1 MHLMILSNKYYLI
14 LFLLLYSILAC
25 SQQNYQLEFTNISQ
39 IDSKSEI
46 NIKKALGVHPQN
58 SLSLQY
64 NHIDGLNIIH
74 KRYNQTIAGYPVE
87 GAVIATHLYEDGKT
101 KVNGLWLKNTNP
113 NIPSSILPENSIL
126 DKVREAFPRN
136 RKLSWEI
143 KDINDKYR
151 VEISK
156 VWYNENYSKDGK
168 DYLLSYKVKTYIS
181 NPFESYTLFL
191 DALTGK
197 ILSKYCTHHTVN
209 TPAVAEGLYTMGP
222 IMMTVDSI
230 SDNEYKMIKYNDEG
244 KAIIRTRD
252 VLNNFKI
259 IESTN
264 NEWLDKPSVDCHWGT
279 EKTLE
284 YLHTEIERDGMD
296 GEGGAITVNV
306 HAQDPM
312 GGGPLGNAYY
322 VNGSINV
329 GDGNANSPVKV
340 PMSSLDVIAHEIFHG
355 VTESTANLIYSGESG
370 AINESMSDI
379 FGVTVVQHA
388 TGNYTWDIGAQL
400 SSVLRRMDD
409 PKSLEMPAFY
419 DGEYWFGGADVHVN
433 SSIGNLWYYY
443 LVEGGSGI
451 SENGEKFSIEGIGFE
466 KAANIAYRTLSEYLV
481 QSSNYEDYCNLSLQ
495 AAQDLYGECSPEVV
509 SASAAWTAVG
519 IGEIIRGTDIEI
531 TKIEN
536 LKSGCKLGSEELIS
550 IELAFESCGDLLKEG
565 TELTLAYAINDGN
578 PITELYTLPQAIG
591 PNESLIYTYTQTADL
606 SDVGIYDIRTWVDYH
621 PDAYPINDTFHIK
634 VENRI
639 YQNEDIR
646 LVDII
651 HPNQSTACGLTT
663 VDPIVQLQFLGCD
676 SLPSGSVITI
686 KASLDNSV
694 LESELMLASDLKY
707 GEIID
712 LTLSGVL
719 QIDDYGVHKISVEIS
734 YLDDPNLANNYIES
748 NIEFFES
755 KEQPF
760 IYPFNDES
768 ELSSLHIRLGSAVD
782 QDTLIDRFD
791 DSSEGQALMFT
802 GSDVVDLSTN
812 ELYIELVESEEEIWT
827 KNISHETRTCMC
839 IDATEWEKASLSFDL
854 YIHQVVGLW
863 NALGINNPWAANM
876 RVLINGTPITDTYSY
891 NIPKQF
897 DNHIVDLTDYVGTSF
912 EVCFQSKSLIGRN
925 LYKLILSGEDALGD
939 QVIIDNIN
947 VSDELII
954 SSNNEESDYT
964 NISYYPNPTHEEI
977 NVSLTSNYNEDIYF
991 EVINTLGEVIKR
1003 FKYSVTTGANTITL
1017 PLGGISQGIYILTNR
1032 SLKNKILTATKVIV
1046 N

>member
-1 MHLMILSNKYYLI
+1 MTLSNKYFLSLI
-14 LFLLLYSILAC
+14 ILLITQFAF
-25 SQQNYQLEFTNISQ
+25 SQHQLEFTTISQ
-39 IDSKSEI
+39 VELKSELSM
-46 NIKKALGVHPQN
+46 KKALGIHPQN
-58 SLSLQY
+58 ILLQQY
-64 NHIDGLNIIH
+64 NHTDGLNINH
-74 KRYNQTIAGYPVE
+74 KRYKQTIAGYPVE
-87 GAVIATHLYEDGKT
+87 GAVIATHQYTDGKT
-101 KVNGLWLKNTNP
+101 TANGLWLTDMNP
-113 NIPSSILPENSIL
+113 NIPASTLPESNIL
-126 DKVREAFPRN
+126 DIIREVFPPD
-136 RKLSWEI
+136 RKLSWEV
-143 KDINDKYR
+143 KDINEEYR
-151 VEISK
+151 VDISK
-156 VWYNENYSKDGK
+156 VWFDENYSKDGK

-181 NPFESYTLFL
+181 NPFESYTLFI

-197 ILSKYCTHHTVN
+197 ILSKYCTHHTANV
-209 TPAVAEGLYTMGP
+209 PAVAEGLYTMGP
-222 IMMTVDSI
+222 IQMTVDSI
-230 SDNEYKMIKYNDEG
+230 SENEYKMIKYNDEG
-244 KAIIRTRD
+244 EAIIRTRD

-259 IESTN
+259 VESTD
-264 NEWLDKPSVDCHWGT
+264 NEWLDKPAVDCHWGT
-279 EKTLE
+279 EKTLG
-284 YLHTEIERDGMD
+284 YLKTEIEREGMD
-296 GEGGAITVNV
+296 GEGSAITVNV

-312 GGGPLGNAYY
+312 GGGPVGNAFY
-322 VNGSINV
+322 VNGSINI
-329 GDGNANSPVKV
+329 GDGNASSPIKV
-340 PMSSLDVIAHEIFHG
+340 PLSSLDIIAHEIFHG

-379 FGVTVVQHA
+379 FGVTVVEHT
-388 TGNYTWDIGAQL
+388 TGNYSWDIGAQL
-400 SSVLRRMDD
+400 NNAIRRMDD

-419 DGEYWFGGADVHVN
+419 DGEYWFGGADVHIN

-443 LVEGGSGI
+443 LVEGGSGVT
-451 SENGEKFSIEGIGFE
+451 ENGERFSIEGIGFE
-466 KAANIAYRTLSEYLV
+466 KAANIAYRTLSEYLI

-509 SASAAWTAVG
+509 SASAAWAAVG
-519 IGEIIRGTDIEI
+519 LGEIIRGTDINI

-536 LKSGCKLGSEELIS
+536 LESGCNLGSEELIS
-550 IELAFESCGDLLKEG
+550 IELAFESCGDLLTEG
-565 TELTLAYAINDGN
+565 TELTFAYAINDGN
-578 PITELYTLPQAIG
+578 PITELYTLPQTIS

-606 SDVGIYDIRTWVDYH
+606 SNVGIYDIRTWVDYH
-621 PDAYPINDTFHIK
+621 PDAYPINDTLHIK

-639 YQNEDIR
+639 FQNEDIR

-651 HPNQSTACGLTT
+651 HPNQSTACGLTS

-676 SLPSGSVITI
+676 SLPSGSIINI

-694 LESELMLASDLKY
+694 LESELALANDINY

-719 QIDDYGVHKISVEIS
+719 QIDDYGVHQLSVEIS
-734 YLDDPNLANNYIES
+734 YPNDPNLANNFLES

-755 KEQPF
+755 KDQPF
-760 IYPFNDES
+760 MYPFNDES
-768 ELSSLHIRLGSAVD
+768 ELSSLNIRLGSAVD

-812 ELYIELVESEEEIWT
+812 ELYIELVESEEEIWS

-839 IDATEWEKASLSFDL
+839 VDATEWDKASLSFDL

-876 RVLINGTPITDTYSY
+876 RVLVNGAPITDTYSY

-897 DNHIVDLTDYVGTSF
+897 DNHIIDLTDYVGTTF

-925 LYKLILSGEDALGD
+925 LYGLILSGEDALGD

-947 VSDELII
+947 VSDELLV
-954 SSNNEESDYT
+954 SSNNEESDYS
-964 NISYYPNPTHEEI
+964 NITYFPNPTHDKI

-1003 FKYSVTTGANTITL
+1003 FKYSVTTGANIITI
-1017 PLGGISQGIYILTNR
+1017 PLGEISQGIYILTNR
-1032 SLKNKILTATKVIV
+1032 SLKNKMLTATKVIV